1 MATQAQSNQAAARAA
16 QQQQANNQFM
26 GLSYEQPFQAL
37 AQNGTAYAPGQT
49 LNFDAPVIPGGYL
62 TRLVLSV
69 NLTVTNTPGTGTI
82 ALNAG
87 GMWNVINQ
95 INVKFGETQIS
106 VHPYAEYVFSLMR
119 GYGRFNGGAGQTDG
133 NQNASIQSILYSA
146 PSVASGA
153 QTWKFDIEIPLNS
166 VHPNSVNGILPLGQ
180 TGTKAQ
186 IQVIPAS
193 SFTGADPLQN
203 VVSLTGNAA
212 VSVTGNV
219 TCTAIVRDFKSFATV
234 QPVEPDLNGL
244 ATVQTIKPQEINPLT
259 GGSYNFRT
267 LSNPYPLVRWVAIV
281 IDGQSSTSFCAPS
294 NIAGYELDQAENTNS
309 AFFRYDDT
317 TGGMSRYYAEQR
329 RRFGQDFDSG
339 ILVYDAP
346 TMNQGNPSNMGGNNF
361 LNLTSQG
368 YPAARWGVKVN
379 TVNSGNGITPRV
391 VMYAVVINPSGI
403 SLV

>member
-1 MATQAQSNQAAARAA
+1 MANQNAASAAQKAAA
-16 QQQQANNQFM
+16 QQQQNNQFM
-26 GLSYEQPFQAL
+26 GLSYEQPFAAL
-37 AQNGTAYAPGQT
+37 AQNGNSYVPGQA

-69 NLTVTNTPGTGTI
+69 NLTVTNTPGTGSI

-87 GMWNVINQ
+87 GIWNVINQ

-119 GYGRFNGGAGQTDG
+119 GFNRADTTRVLG
-133 NQNASIQSILYSA
+133 NQVSNIQSQIYSS

-153 QTWKFDIEIPLNS
+153 QNWKFDIEVPLNS
-166 VHPNSVNGILPLGQ
+166 VHPASVNGILPLGQ

-203 VVSLTGNAA
+203 VVALTGNAA
-212 VSVTGNV
+212 VSVTGTV
-219 TCTAIVRDFKSFATV
+219 TCTAIVRDYKSFATV
-234 QPVEPDLNGL
+234 SPVEPSLNGL

-259 GGSYNFRT
+259 AGSYNFRT
-267 LSNPYPLVRWVAIV
+267 LSNPYPLVRYAIIL
-281 IDGQSSTSFCAPS
+281 IDGQSSSTFCSAT
-294 NIAGYELDQAENTNS
+294 NINGYELDQAENTNS
-309 AFFRYDDT
+309 AFFRYDQT
-317 TGGMSRYYAEQR
+317 TGGMSRYFSQVR
-329 RRFGQDFDSG
+329 RTFGQDMPEG
-339 ILVYDAP
+339 VLVFDAP

-361 LNLTSQG
+361 LNLTSAG
-368 YPAARWGVKVN
+368 YPAARWGVNVG
-379 TVNSGNGITPRV
+379 TVATGNGITPRA
-391 VMYAVVINPSGI
+391 VMYATIINPSGI